1 LTPEKLYLILLVI
14 KELARMNQQ
23 EANRRMEEEIQ
34 FFPWFVQNYF
44 RKKSGDQYSSITL
57 YEYAK
62 EYRRF
67 LNWLIQEGFSS
78 AETLSEVTL
87 AEFSALWPED
97 LEFYKAHLVKAPK
110 ILKESTKNAWRKASN
125 PCLCAKMRR
134 SNGESLRCARCSTI

>member
-1 LTPEKLYLILLVI
+1 
-14 KELARMNQQ
+14 MNQQ

-78 AETLSEVTL
+78 A
-87 AEFSALWPED
+87 D
-97 LEFYKAHLVKAPK
+97 Q
-110 ILKESTKNAWRKASN
+110 
-125 PCLCAKMRR
+125 
-134 SNGESLRCARCSTI
+134 

>member
-1 LTPEKLYLILLVI
+1 
-14 KELARMNQQ
+14 MNQQ

-67 LNWLIQEGFSS
+67 
-78 AETLSEVTL
+78 
-87 AEFSALWPED
+87 
-97 LEFYKAHLVKAPK
+97 
-110 ILKESTKNAWRKASN
+110 
-125 PCLCAKMRR
+125 
-134 SNGESLRCARCSTI
+134 